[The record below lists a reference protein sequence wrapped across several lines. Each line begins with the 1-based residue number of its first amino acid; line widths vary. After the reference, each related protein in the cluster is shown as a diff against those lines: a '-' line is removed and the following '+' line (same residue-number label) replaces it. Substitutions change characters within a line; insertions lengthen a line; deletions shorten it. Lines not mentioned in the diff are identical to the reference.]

1 MPYLNKVLLIGHLGR
16 DVELRHI
23 SNGNAVANFSIAT
36 SEKWK
41 DKSSGEWQTRTE
53 WHNIQAWG
61 SLGERCAEYLHKGS
75 TVWVEG
81 KIQSR
86 EYEAKDGQM
95 KKVYEIIASQVLFLD
110 GKNSGKKEKSGIN
123 VPDETPL
130 TPVGQQRLNGDSIPF

>member
-23 SNGNAVANFSIAT
+23 SNGNAVASFSIAT

-41 DKSSGEWQTRTE
+41 DKNTGEWQSRTE

-61 SLGERCAEYLHKGS
+61 PLGERCAEYLHKGS
-75 TVWVEG
+75 TVYVEG

-86 EYEAKDGQM
+86 EWEAKDGTK
-95 KKVYEIIASQVLFLD
+95 KKVTEIVASQVLFLD
-110 GKNSGKKEKSGIN
+110 GKQDKARPGPSDPPPRQVK
-123 VPDETPL
+123 P
-130 TPVGQQRLNGDSIPF
+130 PVDDDSDIPF